1 MQGANPNVSISSYV
15 SMGEIQ
21 SQQGRVLSCQHGRS
35 FFNVFT
41 HVLTQQWHVKTYSHK
56 IKPTIKFVLTLTFTI
71 TPKTKIAQ
79 KSAH

>member
-35 FFNVFT
+35 FFKCFYSCVNSAMACK
-41 HVLTQQWHVKTYSHK
+41 KTYSHE
-56 IKPTIKFVLTLTFTI
+56 IKPTICHEFGI
-71 TPKTKIAQ
+71 
-79 KSAH
+79 